1 VLWNE
6 NGRFGAICNRVREE
20 GACFGDKD
28 ARLDANALRRAR
40 DVCWVNMVLY
50 VLTVHMHRCFGCTE
64 RRIWF
69 EGEVKE
75 EVEVSRTWVSRR

>member
-1 VLWNE
+1 V
-6 NGRFGAICNRVREE
+6 E

-28 ARLDANALRRAR
+28 AHLDANALRRAR

-50 VLTVHMHRCFGCTE
+50 VLTDHMHRCFGCKE
-64 RRIWF
+64 RSIWF

-75 EVEVSRTWVSRR
+75 EVEVFRTWVSRR

>member
-6 NGRFGAICNRVREE
+6 NGRFGVICNRVRVE

-28 ARLDANALRRAR
+28 ARLDVNALRRAR
-40 DVCWVNMVLY
+40 DVCWFNMVLY
-50 VLTVHMHRCFGCTE
+50 ILTEHMHACFGCKE
-64 RRIWF
+64 RRIRL
-69 EGEVKE
+69 EGEVKK